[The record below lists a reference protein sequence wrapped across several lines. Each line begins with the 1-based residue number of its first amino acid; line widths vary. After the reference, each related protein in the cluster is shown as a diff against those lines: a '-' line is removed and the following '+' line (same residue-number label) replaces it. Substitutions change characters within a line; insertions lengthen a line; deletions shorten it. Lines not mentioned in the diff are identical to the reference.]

1 MQNRTKTLQLTLPDL
16 CCGVLKKHII
26 DTMTIKVK
34 MKMIEIPLVTTPMM
48 TPIEL
53 AV

>member
-34 MKMIEIPLVTTPMM
+34 MKMIEIPHCMNNPSKQ
-48 TPIEL
+48 
-53 AV
+53 AG